1 MQIWLADQIW
11 HQKMSEERNEKK
23 WIIGDLF
30 LFIKM
35 KTLSW
40 NQNIY
45 FDESIEQMKFH
56 QYSPLVRTNLDT
68 AFSDIYIEINDHA
81 QFLLPR

>member
-1 MQIWLADQIW
+1 
-11 HQKMSEERNEKK
+11 
-23 WIIGDLF
+23 
-30 LFIKM
+30 M